1 MTASVDRL
9 PDTQPALKLSIFVD
23 RQISHVDLL
32 QSIQAHIR
40 ELDSE
45 FPTHVD
51 INEVGDCPYLAEHY
65 KLVVTPALVKAAPLP
80 AHVLAGH
87 DLIEQLE
94 VWWPR
99 WQEQLRQSV
108 IQADRKVSDVITN
121 GTYQSTDLLR
131 LSEELFQLRQ
141 HQAELK
147 EQLFFKDRI
156 LAMLAHDLRN
166 PLAAT
171 SLAVETLEQ
180 HGERLEPEMKRQLLE
195 HARAQTRKMEQ
206 MIDDILQAA
215 RGTAAE
221 LTLST
226 AEVQLTDICWTALED
241 VRDRAAAKQLQLDTD
256 IPPRLPT
263 VHADRDKI
271 RQVLI
276 NLLDNAVKYTPAGGT
291 IRLGVLHRTTQKIEV
306 SVSDTGPGVPVA
318 EQERIFSDSVRLSR
332 DRARE
337 GYGIGLSSCRRI
349 IRAHYGRI
357 WVMSSSNEGS
367 SFHFT
372 LPIFRP

>member
-9 PDTQPALKLSIFVD
+9 PDTQPVLKLLIFVD
-23 RQISHVDLL
+23 RQSSHVDLL
-32 QSIQAHIR
+32 QAIR
-40 ELDSE
+40 ARVRDLDSD
-45 FPTHVD
+45 FPTD
-51 INEVGDCPYLAEHY
+51 IEVNEVGDCPYLAEHY
-65 KLVVTPALVKAAPLP
+65 KLVVTPALVKANPLP

-99 WQEQLRQSV
+99 WQEQMRQSHLDTPDE
-108 IQADRKVSDVITN
+108 AESLLTN
-121 GTYQSTDLLR
+121 GKSADVLR
-131 LSEELFQLRQ
+131 LTEEVFKLRQ
-141 HQAELK
+141 HQDELQ

-180 HGERLEPEMKRQLLE
+180 HRDRLDSKMMQQLLE
-195 HARAQTRKMEQ
+195 HARTQTRKMEQ
-206 MIDDILQAA
+206 MIEDILQAA

-226 AEVQLTDICWTALED
+226 AEVQLTDICWAALHD
-241 VRDRAAAKQLQLDTD
+241 ISDRVEARQLQLETD
-256 IPPRLPT
+256 IPPRMPT

-271 RQVLI
+271 RQVLV
-276 NLLDNAVKYTPAGGT
+276 NLLDNAVKYTPTGGT
-291 IRLGVLHRTTQKIEV
+291 IRLSALHRTTQKVEV
-306 SVSDTGPGVPVA
+306 SVSDTGPGIPAA
-318 EQERIFSDSVRLSR
+318 EQEHIFSDSVRLSR
-332 DRARE
+332 DRDRE

-357 WVMSSSNEGS
+357 WVMSSSDEGS